1 MSLLCVLSA
10 APRTPAQ
17 VRPLAR
23 RLLSIRPCADAL
35 LLLCDLPDA
44 FAAVMP
50 EDEPLLRA
58 LQSAVMAA
66 DARAGRFLLLVRRRV
81 RDDASRLYLGER
93 RAE

>member
-23 RLLSIRPCADAL
+23 RLLSMRPCADAL

-44 FAAVMP
+44 FP
-50 EDEPLLRA
+50 R
-58 LQSAVMAA
+58 SCRRTRRCC
-66 DARAGRFLLLVRRRV
+66 ARCNPP
-81 RDDASRLYLGER
+81 
-93 RAE
+93 

>member
-23 RLLSIRPCADAL
+23 RLLSMRPCADAL

-50 EDEPLLRA
+50 EDITRSAGMGMPIFSSRA
-58 LQSAVMAA
+58 AVSSGALMGQLVTAA
-66 DARAGRFLLLVRRRV
+66 
-81 RDDASRLYLGER
+81 
-93 RAE
+93 